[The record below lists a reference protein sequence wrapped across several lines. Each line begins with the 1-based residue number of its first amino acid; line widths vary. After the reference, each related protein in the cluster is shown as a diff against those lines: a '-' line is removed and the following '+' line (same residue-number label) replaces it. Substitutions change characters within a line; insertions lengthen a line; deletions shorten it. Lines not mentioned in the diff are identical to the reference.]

1 MNTAVLKS
9 RRAGGAGAS
18 LKRDATEPPEARRKE
33 QSNTAQRELLTSSK
47 GGSGKTTTAYNLAAF
62 AANDGIR
69 VGVVDLDIQ
78 GALTQWWRL
87 RPPEA
92 PSIRHFHATMDS
104 FQGAFDRA
112 AAAELELVIID
123 PP

>member
-9 RRAGGAGAS
+9 RGVRLTAG
-18 LKRDATEPPEARRKE
+18 KPETNATEPSEAPRPKRSK
-33 QSNTAQRELLTSSK
+33 AAKWVLLTSSK

-62 AANDGIR
+62 AANDGLR

-87 RPPEA
+87 RPPGA
-92 PSIRHFHATMDS
+92 PAIQQFHATTDS
-104 FQGAFDRA
+104 SPARA
-112 AAAELELVIID
+112 S
-123 PP
+123 

>member
-1 MNTAVLKS
+1 MNTAILKS
-9 RRAGGAGAS
+9 RKDRGVGAS
-18 LKRDATEPPEARRKE
+18 QKSDATVLPEARRTGRANLAKWV
-33 QSNTAQRELLTSSK
+33 LLTSSK

-78 GALTQWWRL
+78 GALTKWWRL

-92 PSIRHFHATMDS
+92 PLIRHFHATMDT
-104 FQGAFDRA
+104 FQGALDKA
-112 AAAELELVIID
+112 ATA
-123 PP
+123 